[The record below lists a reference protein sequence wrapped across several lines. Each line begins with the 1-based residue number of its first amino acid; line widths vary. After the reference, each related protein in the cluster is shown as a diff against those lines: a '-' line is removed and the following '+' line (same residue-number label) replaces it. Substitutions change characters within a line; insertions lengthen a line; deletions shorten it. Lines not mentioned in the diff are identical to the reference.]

1 MSLQIK
7 TKKNTIIMSNLIIL
21 VTEEMA
27 EIVIEIEIVEMIE
40 DTDQTET
47 IIEEILGILI
57 LNINL

>member
-1 MSLQIK
+1 
-7 TKKNTIIMSNLIIL
+7 MSNLIIL